1 MGHGKNK
8 ANMSVDRRKL
18 PMANCIALCEYKC
31 KRRNNSKQHLADDI
45 HDIKENT
52 QTVISTW
59 PRFGYDYKDTSN
71 MTTNRKPG
79 CLVNIYMRTNSWH
92 TWLLYPAQQGANAI
106 TRYKINSHTTKD
118 HQDTFR
124 TPRQCLNAS
133 QPQCRIACS
142 FKKALPQLQEQMS
155 AQQKKQPSINA
166 RPSMGEFEMTL
177 IHTVLL

>member
-1 MGHGKNK
+1 MRAYVNKTKRKAKPLPPHSRRWFGHEHGQDMTMG
-8 ANMSVDRRKL
+8 
-18 PMANCIALCEYKC
+18 
-31 KRRNNSKQHLADDI
+31 
-45 HDIKENT
+45 KENT

-92 TWLLYPAQQGANAI
+92 TWRLYPAQQGANAV
-106 TRYKINSHTTKD
+106 TRYKINSHTIKN

-155 AQQKKQPSINA
+155 AQQKGS
-166 RPSMGEFEMTL
+166 RRSMRGPPWASL
-177 IHTVLL
+177 KWH